1 MNKYRLLVISL
12 VVLTFA
18 GMSVER
24 IYLQDATALQRV
36 IAVTVQDAGMRE
48 LPLETLEVVNDKSVD
63 AFAKDALVQLF
74 NFRPGRIAEHLE
86 QDSLK
91 KLFINKK
98 TYTRFKEQMLKWA
111 DYEFKVNNI
120 SIKETVAN
128 DGMLISSPAN
138 QAEGMKLWR
147 YRDTVLML
155 DRGVGKSIP
164 TKMSVELK
172 MVYLGPQGGMGIY
185 SVKITL
191 QP

>member
-12 VVLTFA
+12 VILTFA

-36 IAVTVQDAGMRE
+36 IAVTVKDAGMRE

-74 NFRPGRIAEHLE
+74 NFRPGRIAEHMD
-86 QDSLK
+86 QDALK

-98 TYTRFKEQMLKWA
+98 AYAKFKEQMLQWA

-128 DGMLISSPAN
+128 DGMLISSVAN
-138 QAEGMKLWR
+138 QSEGMRLWR
-147 YRDTVLML
+147 YRATVLTL

-164 TKMSVELK
+164 TKMFVELK